1 MTGQGLGW
9 RQVLP
14 LLGVGVVSGV
24 FSGLFGIGGGLII
37 VPGLVLVLGMD
48 QRRAVG
54 TSLVAIMPAI
64 AVGVASYAWVGNVDL
79 VAAVALAVGA
89 VVGAQI
95 GSRLLMVMKRRT
107 AQWIF
112 VGFVVIMVVQ
122 LVLVIPDRES
132 PPVWNALTVAG
143 LVALGL
149 VAGVLSAILGIGGG
163 GVVVPVLI
171 LAFGLSDLDAKG
183 SSLAMMIPG
192 VLSGV
197 VANLRRHNV
206 DVTAGLVVGAAS
218 MLTSPLGVWVAHLIT
233 AQAGSVLFALFL
245 LFIGWRMIREAL
257 KPEPA
262 SEADHQ

>member
-1 MTGQGLGW
+1 MTGRALGW
-9 RQVLP
+9 RQALP
-14 LLGVGVVSGV
+14 LLGVGMLSGV

-54 TSLVAIMPAI
+54 TSLLAIMPAI
-64 AVGVASYAWVGNVDL
+64 AVGVVSYAWAGNVDL
-79 VAAVALAVGA
+79 VAVLALAVGA
-89 VVGAQI
+89 VAGAQI
-95 GSRLLMVMKRRT
+95 GSWLLMVMKRRT
-107 AQWIF
+107 AQWLF
-112 VGFVVIMVVQ
+112 VGFVVVMVVQ
-122 LVLVIPDRES
+122 LFLVIPDRAS
-132 PPVWNALTVAG
+132 TPAWDALSVAG

-171 LAFGLSDLDAKG
+171 LAFGVSDLDAKG

-197 VANLRRHNV
+197 VANLRRLNV
-206 DVTAGLVVGAAS
+206 DVAAGLVVGAAS

-233 AQAGSVLFALFL
+233 AQAGSILFALFL
-245 LFIGWRMIREAL
+245 LFIGGSMVREAL
-257 KPEPA
+257 KPEPT